1 MVRLG
6 FQPSC
11 KLKPRPKL
19 NNSTAASTSN
29 VPEKVIVP
37 PSQFYGVR
45 ALASPFGGYI
55 QEDEDRHVRFRNPL
69 VESTPLH
76 IRQATA
82 NDNWISHSPP
92 PPSLPLPPP
101 STQFKSRPKLRTIQP
116 IPPTP
121 PSPASDPI
129 DFPSTPDHNARQP
142 SSSEEPPFPKWP
154 LSHQPP
160 SPSSEDSQ
168 SLDPPTDDEQ
178 IDKLEDGD
186 DDEVEFVEVGKDDE
200 VEILEVGNR
209 QERSE
214 IVELDS
220 IVRAAGKLVKGK
232 EKAVED
238 QGEAM
243 VKESA
248 ASVRSFLLR
257 PTIEELINDLNLESG
272 SGEAIR
278 GVEVRR
284 TAKESKA
291 DLLSRLLEAE
301 LYLAAGIDQLHDCLK
316 TVVAGSSKD
325 YL

>member
-1 MVRLG
+1 
-6 FQPSC
+6 
-11 KLKPRPKL
+11 
-19 NNSTAASTSN
+19 
-29 VPEKVIVP
+29 
-37 PSQFYGVR
+37 
-45 ALASPFGGYI
+45 
-55 QEDEDRHVRFRNPL
+55 
-69 VESTPLH
+69 VE
-76 IRQATA
+76 
-82 NDNWISHSPP
+82 
-92 PPSLPLPPP
+92 
-101 STQFKSRPKLRTIQP
+101 FVEVGK
-116 IPPTP
+116 
-121 PSPASDPI
+121 
-129 DFPSTPDHNARQP
+129 
-142 SSSEEPPFPKWP
+142 
-154 LSHQPP
+154 
-160 SPSSEDSQ
+160 
-168 SLDPPTDDEQ
+168 
-178 IDKLEDGD
+178 

-243 VKESA
+243 VEESA